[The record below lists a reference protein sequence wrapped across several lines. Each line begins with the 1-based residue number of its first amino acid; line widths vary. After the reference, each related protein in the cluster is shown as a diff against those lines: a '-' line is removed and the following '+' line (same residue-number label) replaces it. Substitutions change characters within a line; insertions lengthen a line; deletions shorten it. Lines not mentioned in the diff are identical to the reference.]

1 MAMGS
6 LRFLGIGRWPDFSG
20 VPGAGLDFSRGP
32 RSKIEE
38 IVERKIGGTTPEPLG
53 VSVLNAL
60 WEILAVRGSAR
71 E

>member
-1 MAMGS
+1 MGS

-20 VPGAGLDFSRGP
+20 VPGAGLDFSRGS
-32 RSKIEE
+32 RSRIKET
-38 IVERKIGGTTPEPLG
+38 VERKIGGTTPELLG
-53 VSVLNAL
+53 VSVLKAF